1 VLGLLADNSNLAEK
15 PKNMRITFYYYNFS
29 SPEEQKDG
37 YWWSRKPLEQ
47 FSLDLSFAGNG
58 E

>member
-1 VLGLLADNSNLAEK
+1 
-15 PKNMRITFYYYNFS
+15 MRITFYYYNFS